1 MLALL
6 LAAAELAGPPKAYVW
21 PKAYIWNEYIP
32 GRTIAYGIP
41 DTGQRAVRIDC
52 EQREGQLHLFLG
64 GPAGGTVGHVMA
76 LEITSRAGTKIFR
89 SWIVDAADGPNFS
102 FEIAGSE
109 DLIATLMAGGDVRI
123 STQGTVRTIPG
134 EGAAAV
140 LGPLL
145 KACPGA

>member
-1 MLALL
+1 MLAVL
-6 LAAAELAGPPKAYVW
+6 LAAAQLAGPPKAFVW
-21 PKAYIWNEYIP
+21 NDYIP

-41 DTGQRAVRIDC
+41 DTDNRSLRIDC
-52 EQREGQLHLFLG
+52 EQREGKLHLFLG
-64 GPAGGTVGHVMA
+64 GPVSGVVGHVMA
-76 LEITSRAGTKIFR
+76 LEITRRAGLKIFR

-102 FEIAGSE
+102 FQIDAGE
-109 DLIATLMAGGDVRI
+109 DLIQTLMAGGDVRI
-123 STQGTVRTIPG
+123 STQGSTRTIPG